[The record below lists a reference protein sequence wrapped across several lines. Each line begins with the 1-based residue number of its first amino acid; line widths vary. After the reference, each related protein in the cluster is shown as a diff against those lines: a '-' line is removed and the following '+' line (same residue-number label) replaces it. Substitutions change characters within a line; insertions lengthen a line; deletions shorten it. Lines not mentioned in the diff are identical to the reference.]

1 VAVEEIG
8 SSVKGIR
15 PINRRKTS
23 LEQKRAHDIIDGAK
37 SALSPPVLLRGVW
50 ARHPKGNPVSE
61 EERAGRGMIK
71 FTAVIALNCLDSGVK
86 LCARI

>member
-15 PINRRKTS
+15 PINRRKTG

-61 EERAGRGMIK
+61 EERAG
-71 FTAVIALNCLDSGVK
+71 
-86 LCARI
+86 

>member
-1 VAVEEIG
+1 MTVEEIG

-37 SALSPPVLLRGVW
+37 STLSLPVLLRGVW
-50 ARHPKGNPVSE
+50 ARHPKGNPASE
-61 EERAGRGMIK
+61 EERAG
-71 FTAVIALNCLDSGVK
+71 
-86 LCARI
+86 

>member
-8 SSVKGIR
+8 GNVKGIR

-61 EERAGRGMIK
+61 EECAGRGMIK
-71 FTAVIALNCLDSGVK
+71 FTAVIALNCLDGGVK

>member
-1 VAVEEIG
+1 MAVEEIG
-8 SSVKGIR
+8 GSVKGIR

-61 EERAGRGMIK
+61 EECAGRGMIK
-71 FTAVIALNCLDSGVK
+71 FTAVIALNCLDGGVE
-86 LCARI
+86 LRAHI